1 MKRAAI
7 IVAGGKGLRMG
18 SSLPKQFMPIAGV
31 PILCRTIQKFL
42 QYDPEIKIYL
52 VLPASHLGVWIQ
64 ISSAYIA
71 PNSYTLVE
79 GGAERFHSVKNA
91 LDKIPQ
97 DIDIIA
103 VHDGVRPLVS
113 VRTIATAFMEATLH
127 GNAVPCIAP
136 PESIRVATSDTENH
150 PIDRNTVKLIQ
161 TPQVFNAQ
169 ILKNAYGLPYTPA
182 FTDDASVVET
192 SGHKIH
198 LMEGERQNIK
208 ITTIDDLKYA
218 EYILSTDSK

>member
-18 SSLPKQFMPIAGV
+18 SQLPKQFIPIAGMPV
-31 PILCRTIQKFL
+31 LCRTILKFL
-42 QYDPEIKIYL
+42 QYDPEIKIYIA
-52 VLPASHLGVWIQ
+52 LPTSHAGVWAQ
-64 ISSAYIA
+64 ISAPYIPA
-71 PNSYTLVE
+71 QSCTLVE

-97 DIDIIA
+97 DIDLIA

-113 VRTIATAFMEATLH
+113 VKTIAAAFMEATLH

-136 PESIRVATSDTENH
+136 PESIRMAESETENH
-150 PIDRNTVKLIQ
+150 PIDRGKVKLIQ
-161 TPQVFNAQ
+161 TPQVFSAD
-169 ILKNAYGLPYTPA
+169 ILRKAYCLPYTA
-182 FTDDASVVET
+182 SFTDDASVVET

-198 LMEGERQNIK
+198 LIDGERQNIK
-208 ITTIDDLKYA
+208 ITTIDDLQYA
-218 EYILSTDSK
+218 EYILSHTS